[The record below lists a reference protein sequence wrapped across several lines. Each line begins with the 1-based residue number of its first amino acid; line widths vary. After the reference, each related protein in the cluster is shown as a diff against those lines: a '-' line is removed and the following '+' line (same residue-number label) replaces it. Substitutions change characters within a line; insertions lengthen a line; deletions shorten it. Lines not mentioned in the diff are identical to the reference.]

1 MKCAGVDAKVSAT
14 PLPLQ
19 DRVVIRTAGLS
30 DKMGALVS

>member
-14 PLPLQ
+14 PPLQ